1 MNAVVRAVV
10 RQAAALGCQVLGIE
24 HGFAGLLGGTFRPLS
39 LGAVGGILQRG
50 GTILFTARCEDFKTR
65 PAQERTLAQLQMAG
79 VDGLVVVGGDGS
91 LRGAQALHELGLPVV
106 GIPATID
113 DNIPFTEHA
122 VGFDTAV
129 NTAVW
134 AIGCIRDTA
143 ASHERV
149 FVIEVMGRGSGHLAI
164 SVGLAVGAE
173 SILVP
178 EFPEAIAEIC
188 ERVRRGRARGKKH
201 DLIVVAEGA
210 GNVYDLAKQIREA
223 TGMETRVTVLGH
235 IQRGG
240 PPTAYDRILA
250 SKLGAAAVQALI
262 DGARGVMVGLVRGQ
276 VTCTPLSV
284 VLSEVRPACR
294 RDWELAQ
301 LLAI

>member
-1 MNAVVRAVV
+1 M
-10 RQAAALGCQVLGIE
+10 
-24 HGFAGLLGGTFRPLS
+24 
-39 LGAVGGILQRG
+39 
-50 GTILFTARCEDFKTR
+50 
-65 PAQERTLAQLQMAG
+65 
-79 VDGLVVVGGDGS
+79 VVVGGDGS
-91 LRGAQALHELGLPVV
+91 LRGVQALHELGLRVV
-106 GIPATID
+106 GVPATID

-134 AIGCIRDTA
+134 AIDRIRDTA

-149 FVIEVMGRGSGHLAI
+149 FVIEVMGWGSGHLAI

-188 ERVRRGRARGKKH
+188 ERVRRGRGRGKKH

-210 GNVYDLAKQIREA
+210 GNVYELAKQIQEVAR
-223 TGMETRVTVLGH
+223 METRVTVLGH

-240 PPTAYDRILA
+240 SPTAYDRILA

-262 DGARGVMVGLVRGQ
+262 DGAKGVMVGLVQGQ
-276 VTCTPLSV
+276 VRCTPLSV

-294 RDWELAQ
+294 HDWELAH